1 MIIQNLMVRLL
12 DFHAEPVEALFL
24 ILTLKIIKCCH
35 AELVEAPLS
44 EPPSTSSGWYASLI
58 ATFEDY

>member
-12 DFHAEPVEALFL
+12 DCHAEPVEALFL

-44 EPPSTSSGWYASLI
+44 EPPSTSSG
-58 ATFEDY
+58 